1 MLENYSQKENN
12 SMILFL
18 FLLRWCQRANLVI
31 IVTITGDTFVFEAE
45 CTGLAKK
52 NPQPLE

>member
-12 SMILFL
+12 SMIFFL
-18 FLLRWCQRANLVI
+18 FLVRWCQRANLVI
-31 IVTITGDTFVFEAE
+31 NVTITGDTFVFEAE
-45 CTGLAKK
+45 CTSLAKK

>member
-12 SMILFL
+12 SMIFFL
-18 FLLRWCQRANLVI
+18 FLVRWCQRANLVI
-31 IVTITGDTFVFEAE
+31 NVTITGDTFVFKAE

-52 NPQPLE
+52 THNH